1 MSDINLS
8 GYSNTIELQEVD
20 VSTLKIGHV
29 IMLCDGN
36 GDYVA
41 VEISDFNA
49 VGTIFVTECDSG
61 TVHSLHRTGCLSD
74 EFNIL
79 TKKMLLG
86 CFINGKLH
94 QIVMYQV

>member
-1 MSDINLS
+1 MSNINLS

-20 VSTLKIGHV
+20 VNTLKIGSV
-29 IMLCDGN
+29 IMLCDGE

-41 VEISDFNA
+41 VQISDFNE

-61 TVHSLHRTGCLSD
+61 TVHSLHRTGCLWK
-74 EFNIL
+74 EFKFL

-94 QIVMYQV
+94 QIVLYQV